1 MTHILNL
8 KLSITGLLISLAN
21 VNKLRHIHDDQYEDA
36 SGKRLT
42 MTELGFVSTEA
53 LNFKLKYDELIG
65 DMEELQADIKILRGE
80 RTTLIKQNKEI
91 SNKTHL
97 KLSAILK
104 GSMSDKEK
112 VIEAIKY
119 LNI

>member
-1 MTHILNL
+1 MTHKPEQTASIVEALIDLAAANNL
-8 KLSITGLLISLAN
+8 KHLY
-21 VNKLRHIHDDQYEDA
+21 DDQYETVDK
-36 SGKRLT
+36 KRLT

-119 LNI
+119 LNL